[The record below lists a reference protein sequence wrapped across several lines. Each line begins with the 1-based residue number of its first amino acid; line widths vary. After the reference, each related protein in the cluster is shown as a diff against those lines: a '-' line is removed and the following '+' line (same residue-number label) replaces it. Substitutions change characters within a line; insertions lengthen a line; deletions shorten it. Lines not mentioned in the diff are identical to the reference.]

1 MDYDYTFKIAM
12 LGDCMVGKSSLISK
26 EVYGD
31 FIDKYEATIAVGFC
45 SKKLVYYNK
54 KIKLNVWDLSGD
66 NRYINILK
74 TYLKHVHAVIIVYDV
89 TNINSFNNVK
99 KWVELVKS
107 VETNKVNLVL
117 LANKIDKKEKRVV
130 NVDMGIRYALKNNMM
145 YLDVSAK
152 IGKTMN
158 FLSMLTEV
166 LMEKCCIE
174 TKFNKSSE
182 NIKINTTVQKINK
195 NLLIQEEKLI

>member
-1 MDYDYTFKIAM
+1 M
-12 LGDCMVGKSSLISK
+12 
-26 EVYGD
+26 
-31 FIDKYEATIAVGFC
+31 
-45 SKKLVYYNK
+45 
-54 KIKLNVWDLSGD
+54 
-66 NRYINILK
+66 
-74 TYLKHVHAVIIVYDV
+74 
-89 TNINSFNNVK
+89 
-99 KWVELVKS
+99 VKS

-152 IGKTMN
+152 LENNEFFEYVNRG
-158 FLSMLTEV
+158 

-195 NLLIQEEKLI
+195 NLLIQEEKTMEKKEKTDKMV